1 LKKLKKWRRRVPVPG
16 FSGPQSTFLPLC
28 ETGENAIGIAAPVS
42 ESPTGDVAENQR
54 SGILS
59 SEGNQV
65 RNLMLIPALFGHFLS
80 SRWNNGCGVP
90 TTLNENRSDELDVPD
105 MDSV

>member
-1 LKKLKKWRRRVPVPG
+1 
-16 FSGPQSTFLPLC
+16 
-28 ETGENAIGIAAPVS
+28 
-42 ESPTGDVAENQR
+42 
-54 SGILS
+54 
-59 SEGNQV
+59 
-65 RNLMLIPALFGHFLS
+65 MLIPALFGHFLS